1 MEKRYYPAALMTS
14 ALAAVITLSF
24 YSLVPVPQKP
34 PATDALRE
42 LSAARYLEQVKYLAS
57 DELKGRGNGS
67 PELDKAADYIASQ
80 FRLWGLRP
88 MGDNNTY
95 FQNFEITTG
104 AQIGPKT
111 SAQLNQT
118 ILKINDDFV
127 AIPFSSTADVEAP
140 LIFAGYGITAPELH
154 YDDYAGIDAKDK
166 IAVVV

>member
-57 DELKGRGNGS
+57 DEMKGRGDGS

-88 MGDNNTY
+88 EQLFWCCGISPRKRRI
-95 FQNFEITTG
+95 EARSIPPSTT
-104 AQIGPKT
+104 
-111 SAQLNQT
+111 L
-118 ILKINDDFV
+118 
-127 AIPFSSTADVEAP
+127 SSTKPSTRNSTAPMESSSLPISITRMKKLGAP
-140 LIFAGYGITAPELH
+140 LGEQTPTIWEFRQSTPNGRLC
-154 YDDYAGIDAKDK
+154 
-166 IAVVV
+166 